1 MSLLEEAAKWKSHH
15 YGFTPVARFL
25 PEGKVGDCE
34 IRHFEISAADSAMT
48 MVRASMHPDEFVPP
62 GHYAQLRIAGQI
74 MMSDTLNEQRSNQ
87 GAVGNAHGH
96 MLIAG
101 LGIGMILAPI
111 LRRREIQS
119 VTVLESSPDVIALV
133 GPAVRKL
140 PGATARKLSIIPA
153 DAFTWMPPRGLFYDA
168 IYFDI
173 WPTVTEENL
182 DEIAKLKR
190 RFAKRLNRQNPG
202 AWMRAWEEEK
212 LRYRQAQ
219 SRRLEASWQ

>member
-1 MSLLEEAAKWKSHH
+1 MSLVREAARWKSHH

-25 PEGKVGDCE
+25 REGCRGSCE
-34 IRHFEISAADSAMT
+34 IRHFEISVADSAMT

-62 GHYAQLRIAGQI
+62 GRYVQLLVARQI
-74 MMSDTLNEQRSNQ
+74 MMSDTLYEQRSNL
-87 GAVGNAHGH
+87 GAVENAHGH

-111 LRRREIQS
+111 LKRREVQS
-119 VTVLESSPDVIALV
+119 VTVLESDPDVIALV
-133 GPAVRKL
+133 GPSVRKL
-140 PGATARKLSIIPA
+140 PGAAARKLSIIPA
-153 DAFTWMPPRGLFYDA
+153 DAFTWMPARGLRYDA

-173 WPTVTEENL
+173 WPTVSEDNL
-182 DEIAKLKR
+182 VEIGKLKR
-190 RFAKRLNRQNPG
+190 RFAKRLNRSNPK

-219 SRRLEASWQ
+219 SRRLEADWR